1 MNMRLLGGFCAL
13 LMAHSISALA
23 MPDTPLNKVAYT
35 DGFDRSFAQLVKQI
49 NQKPLLA
56 VRLDFQEF
64 LQTLRT
70 QPQHTPEQLKDFV
83 TALKSLQPT
92 NTCQHILLQNLS
104 QQLNLMQERS
114 QLSTDLSQDYSGSF
128 HRFPNGQSW
137 YRHWLKSWLS
147 DDVSLSRLGEIAH
160 QELAATERQRQ
171 SLNLHSSKSSPVRLS
186 AFPRDQHREIVA
198 ALRQRE
204 HTVLKNLHRILD
216 FDIPVPLVNISASNL
231 PQSFPAPGVYD
242 IDRQTFIYHLQ
253 SETFPEEHMD
263 WMSLHENVPGH
274 HYQATVLNQVAL
286 CRELAEFPVPMVT
299 REGWGAYVETLGKEL
314 GLYTHP
320 QSQLYALEWQTLR
333 AIRVLLDIGIHSEG
347 WSDAQASAVWERYLP
362 DRETT
367 MRREINRIKR
377 WPGQVIS
384 YVYGKYLIENAMRQ
398 SARSDFNISPKKLRS
413 LIFRLSNQ
421 PPIALSYLRHFIDQ
435 PIPNQEN

>member
-1 MNMRLLGGFCAL
+1 MNTHLCGVFYAF

-23 MPDTPLNKVAYT
+23 MPDTPLNTVVHT
-35 DGFDRSFAQLVKQI
+35 DGFDRSFAQLVRQI

-70 QPQHTPEQLKDFV
+70 HPQHTPEQLKDFV
-83 TALKSLQPT
+83 TTLRSLQPT

-114 QLSTDLSQDYSGSF
+114 QLSTDLSQDYSDSF
-128 HRFPNGQSW
+128 HRFPNGQTW

-147 DDVSLSRLGEIAH
+147 DDVSLSRLGEIARH
-160 QELAATERQRQ
+160 ELAATERQRQ
-171 SLNLHSSKSSPVRLS
+171 RLNFQSSKSSPVRLS
-186 AFPRDQHREIVA
+186 VFQRGQHREIVA

-204 HTVLKNLHRILD
+204 QTVLKNLNRIFD
-216 FDIPVPLVNISASNL
+216 FDIPVPAVNISASNL

-242 IDRQTFIYHLQ
+242 TARQTFIYHLH
-253 SETFPEEHMD
+253 SDTFPEEHMD
-263 WMSLHENVPGH
+263 WMSLHESVPGH

-286 CRELAEFPVPMVT
+286 CPELAEFPVPMVT

-320 QSQLYALEWQTLR
+320 KSQLYALEWQTLR
-333 AIRVLLDIGIHSEG
+333 AVRVLLDIGIHSKG
-347 WSDAQASAVWERYLP
+347 WSDAQARVVWERYLP
-362 DRETT
+362 NRETT
-367 MRREINRIKR
+367 MQREISRIKR
-377 WPGQVIS
+377 WPGQVIT
-384 YVYGKYLIENAMRQ
+384 YVYGKYLIENAMHQ
-398 SARSDFNISPKKLRS
+398 NAASEFNTSPKTLRS

-421 PPIALSYLRHFIDQ
+421 PPIALSYLRHFIGQ